1 MKIIPFQYRAGDGFS
16 SSPLPHLEHPDQLL
30 LVFGSPRMDED
41 EAPFKALADAYPD
54 AVILG
59 CSTAGEI
66 LGDSVYDDTLTISLV
81 GFDATRLELAHITL
95 DAVAGD
101 FEA

>member
-41 EAPFKALADAYPD
+41 EAPFKALADANRRAGGFTRSMD
-54 AVILG
+54 APRA
-59 CSTAGEI
+59 S
-66 LGDSVYDDTLTISLV
+66 ISP
-81 GFDATRLELAHITL
+81 TPT
-95 DAVAGD
+95 
-101 FEA
+101 